1 MQSQFENKHYVISL
15 RKRRLKQKVKNKFF
29 YNADD
34 TSPTNDKNLK
44 YSYTQSS
51 THLHITVNIS
61 WVKINIMMEFHDG
74 LVRISCHEV
83 VSINQIRS
91 HKGWGSQVFTIHWK
105 FPLIENNGH
114 LVDFCCHTL
123 L

>member
-44 YSYTQSS
+44 YSYTPIFYTFAYYCKNKCS
-51 THLHITVNIS
+51 
-61 WVKINIMMEFHDG
+61 
-74 LVRISCHEV
+74 
-83 VSINQIRS
+83 
-91 HKGWGSQVFTIHWK
+91 
-105 FPLIENNGH
+105 
-114 LVDFCCHTL
+114 
-123 L
+123 